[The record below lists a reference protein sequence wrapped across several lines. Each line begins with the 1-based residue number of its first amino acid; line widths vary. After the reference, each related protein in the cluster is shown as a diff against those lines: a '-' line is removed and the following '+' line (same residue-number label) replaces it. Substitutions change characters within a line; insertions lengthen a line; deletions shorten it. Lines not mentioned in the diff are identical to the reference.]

1 MSSMVVV
8 KAGSVESVSQMV
20 RMVLN
25 GDFKRR
31 DVTCQVGIVGQQSGQ
46 GSFRLR
52 TVEAKERPRAVRAE
66 TRKQDLPRV
75 TVISISD

>member
-31 DVTCQVGIVGQQSGQ
+31 DVTCQLALLGVA
-46 GSFRLR
+46 R
-52 TVEAKERPRAVRAE
+52 KEWE
-66 TRKQDLPRV
+66 W
-75 TVISISD
+75 